1 MISNKYEYLKNK
13 YSSQINNDIDF
24 DNFLETLLKTH
35 FKNQVNIDYLFN
47 ERLEF
52 DTYQSIKEKKLL
64 EKDDI
69 LYQRLIKLVGTEHEQ
84 ELLSIID
91 EINSNKD
98 DLASAYC
105 KKFYI
110 LGLADAENLKLLS
123 FPNFVWIAILIF
135 LPILLRCNYYLI
147 K

>member
-1 MISNKYEYLKNK
+1 MTTNKYDYLKEK
-13 YSSQINNDIDF
+13 YGSQISKDTDF
-24 DNFLETLLKTH
+24 DTFLETLLKAHLT
-35 FKNQVNIDYLFN
+35 NQTNIDYLFN

-69 LYQRLIKLVGTEHEQ
+69 LYQRLMKLVGNEHEQ
-84 ELLSIID
+84 EILSIID

-123 FPNFVWIAILIF
+123 SPNFV
-135 LPILLRCNYYLI
+135 
-147 K
+147 